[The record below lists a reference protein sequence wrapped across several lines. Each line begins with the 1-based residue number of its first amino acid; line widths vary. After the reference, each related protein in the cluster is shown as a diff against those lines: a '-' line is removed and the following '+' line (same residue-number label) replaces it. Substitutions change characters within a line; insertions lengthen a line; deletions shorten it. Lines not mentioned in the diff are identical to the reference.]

1 MNQNNFDAFFRNASG
16 GRTTTDPKAVKE
28 AIDKGDVS
36 KIAASM
42 SQEDMEKVK
51 AILAD
56 KEKMQSI
63 MNSPL
68 AKTFLKQFGK

>member
-1 MNQNNFDAFFRNASG
+1 MNQKELDAFFRNASG
-16 GRTTTDPKAVKE
+16 RNATDPKAVKE

-42 SQEDMEKVK
+42 SNEDMEKVK
-51 AILAD
+51 AILSD